1 MNVFI
6 YKLGMLMYRCQHNKA
21 PRYLMDHSTSVSDVA
36 YRRRLRSASSH
47 KVSVPRHR
55 LSTYGRRAFAVAGP
69 TVWNS
74 LPEDMR
80 DPDVSEDSYRQL
92 VPRRRRGGRVLDR
105 QCVAWASGGVGAER
119 RAACDAACESLG
131 TWI

>member
-1 MNVFI
+1 MGLHQNVPI
-6 YKLGMLMYRCQHNKA
+6 IV
-21 PRYLMDHSTSVSDVA
+21 VSEFGPP
-36 YRRRLRSASSH
+36 LE
-47 KVSVPRHR
+47 VPEYTVCRMH
-55 LSTYGRRAFAVAGP
+55 LSTKCWFKFNTWTFHIDKQAPGNDDRLHVYPCFG
-69 TVWNS
+69 S
-74 LPEDMR
+74 L
-80 DPDVSEDSYRQL
+80 DSRQLVVVGLSSKLRCFCRHCEL

>member
-1 MNVFI
+1 MTGDAWSKFTAQ
-6 YKLGMLMYRCQHNKA
+6 LATWLAREQW
-21 PRYLMDHSTSVSDVA
+21 ST
-36 YRRRLRSASSH
+36 
-47 KVSVPRHR
+47 K
-55 LSTYGRRAFAVAGP
+55 
-69 TVWNS
+69 
-74 LPEDMR
+74 
-80 DPDVSEDSYRQL
+80 L

>member
-1 MNVFI
+1 M
-6 YKLGMLMYRCQHNKA
+6 K
-21 PRYLMDHSTSVSDVA
+21 
-36 YRRRLRSASSH
+36 SSG
-47 KVSVPRHR
+47 RHR
-55 LSTYGRRAFAVAGP
+55 QYKQRLVLQNYNGANCCENISTICL
-69 TVWNS
+69 TV
-74 LPEDMR
+74 LTQ
-80 DPDVSEDSYRQL
+80 YRTITDRQTGANTDYIRLACIFMNECGCAMKMSDLKEGKQIQL